1 MERPCHHSYTQ
12 APNLS
17 PSLSQS
23 VCAVCFTEARIA
35 EVKAVQAALTRRGGI
50 FGSSNAGPDWCS
62 TDGDVKKWMNHRDWT
77 RQWRRTR
84 LDCWRLVA
92 KLEKLQ
98 DEKSDLVEEWGVD
111 EALDLWERA
120 KEECS
125 QVPGFQHVEDS
136 ASTAEEEMP
145 KSHNTQAVSEPA
157 QTEENPSKGDWETV
171 KRRWKKRSQPLKSSH
186 QDDFKQEDTGK
197 VTLKEMKGVT
207 NRLKDL
213 EFALGNRFEA
223 HAKDNKYTSA
233 VLIEPTENPRRI
245 PRGEGTPVESDSL
258 PETATGKPRS
268 ALKWNS
274 LSSPHFPKS
283 VSIDAQAAI
292 FPLNTT
298 PTTTTPHHEH
308 TMAEKSQTL
317 GRLLIS
323 SKKKFA
329 ASREDSEEKDEVL
342 TGNAEK
348 AAVDQGKE
356 TEKGGEGQSQFRDSW
371 RDPRLF
377 YMRDWFTKV
386 LTRDGNTPPLS
397 RSHQEELTWDLK
409 ECNRALAQA
418 EGVKEWRDAESER

>member
-17 PSLSQS
+17 PSLSPS

-268 ALKWNS
+268 ALKWNL

-308 TMAEKSQTL
+308 TMAEKSRSRLSFNRNSRSYTPSCWASPEGFEKDNTSHFRDAWATVDQLQKKVCGIERRL
-317 GRLLIS
+317 GR
-323 SKKKFA
+323 
-329 ASREDSEEKDEVL
+329 
-342 TGNAEK
+342 
-348 AAVDQGKE
+348 
-356 TEKGGEGQSQFRDSW
+356 
-371 RDPRLF
+371 
-377 YMRDWFTKV
+377 
-386 LTRDGNTPPLS
+386 
-397 RSHQEELTWDLK
+397 
-409 ECNRALAQA
+409 
-418 EGVKEWRDAESER
+418 ER